1 MIDNELKNILIG
13 RLAGLNVNGLIKYM
27 EESGAKYKK
36 AKLRDAYGMSSIDTV
51 YIDFDIIPNDFML
64 YFVIIHETSHYKRI
78 KKLGVEKILENLSS
92 DNFDYFNNFLLGEE
106 IICDR
111 YASLLYYHFN
121 KKNYPKHLTQCLDRD
136 INKEKY
142 RQMIRSFHK
151 KIENNEESF
160 NKFIESF
167 IIKKEIND

>member
-1 MIDNELKNILIG
+1 
-13 RLAGLNVNGLIKYM
+13 
-27 EESGAKYKK
+27 
-36 AKLRDAYGMSSIDTV
+36 MSSIDTV

-111 YASLLYYHFN
+111 CASLLYYHFN
-121 KKNYPKHLTQCLDRD
+121 KK
-136 INKEKY
+136 
-142 RQMIRSFHK
+142 
-151 KIENNEESF
+151 
-160 NKFIESF
+160 
-167 IIKKEIND
+167 IIPNIGHNV